1 LAHLS
6 GYITGAYT
14 RLPRVWPPLS
24 APLAPSPSLLPS
36 FPRAVPPASSS
47 PEVAWSHVRNA
58 INVRSLPSACTCC
71 PRRCGCRQAVP
82 PGRSAAA
89 NFCARACVRRSH
101 SAGASAPTLSRRR
114 SAATDARPFRCFTA
128 PGGAAQGS
136 FSQQLSF
143 AQFVDRYR
151 SIAGAHVHVRPRL
164 VRALVCLPA
173 AAAAGT
179 AGAGACRGAGKL
191 PEAVGQ
197 LVARRTIIRVSAC
210 RAGTAADGTERRLCF
225 VWSQAALRQTTNPR
239 LQAEQLLNVLV
250 HTKRIGP
257 SAVSLSA
264 APVASVPFSCA
275 PAPACAVGRAAGA
288 VGRVTRANQG
298 DGLPRSRG

>member
-1 LAHLS
+1 MLRQILAHELVS
-6 GYITGAYT
+6 VAAILQA
-14 RLPRVWPPLS
+14 RAHRPSLAAALR
-24 APLAPSPSLLPS
+24 PLAPV
-36 FPRAVPPASSS
+36 PR
-47 PEVAWSHVRNA
+47 
-58 INVRSLPSACTCC
+58 
-71 PRRCGCRQAVP
+71 
-82 PGRSAAA
+82 
-89 NFCARACVRRSH
+89 
-101 SAGASAPTLSRRR
+101 
-114 SAATDARPFRCFTA
+114 ARPFRCFTA

-143 AQFVDRYR
+143 AQFVERYR

-164 VRALVCLPA
+164 VRALVCRRR
-173 AAAAGT
+173 
-179 AGAGACRGAGKL
+179 RGGHRWRWLVSRAGKL
-191 PEAVGQ
+191 QAAVGQ

-210 RAGTAADGTERRLCF
+210 RAGTAADGTEWRLCF